1 MGRIS
6 DKYGIINVTINTNTN
21 TNIIIIVR
29 AKGSAMLHFSRI
41 ISIIHMR
48 FEGKDSGAGH
58 SLKDSV
64 G

>member
-21 TNIIIIVR
+21 IIIIVR
-29 AKGSAMLHFSRI
+29 AKGSVMLHFSRI